1 MEILELVLIVLV
13 IVLIVLIIM
22 VFIGYY
28 LDEDFTVPVGFSIII
43 LLLPTIAVVFYNLQQ
58 TKIKN
63 NLQWKTQCV
72 QCDFEIENTDT
83 LYCPNCGNKWMGEEK
98 CTCENCIAVETT
110 VCDCDKCKG
119 LK

>member
-1 MEILELVLIVLV
+1 MGILELVLIVLF

-22 VFIGYY
+22 CFIGYN
-28 LDEDFTVPVGFSIII
+28 LDEYFTVPVGFSIII
-43 LLLPTIAVVFYNLQQ
+43 LLPIIAGVFCGLQQ
-58 TKIKN
+58 KKIQN

-72 QCDFEIENTDT
+72 QCRFEIENTDT
-83 LYCPNCGNKWMGEEK
+83 LYCPNCGKKWMGEEK